1 MLILTHM
8 AMEITT
14 PCCVEDL
21 SNKVAILALKYGQKG
36 VFGFKMNV
44 VQRLSGRIFNSYY
57 GYNNGSHRMSI
68 LTYDGDYHSLLR
80 RRLA

>member
-1 MLILTHM
+1 MSILTHM

-21 SNKVAILALKYGQKG
+21 SNKVAILALKNGQRG
-36 VFGFKMNV
+36 VFKMNV

-57 GYNNGSHRMSI
+57 GYNNGS
-68 LTYDGDYHSLLR
+68 TGCQF
-80 RRLA
+80 